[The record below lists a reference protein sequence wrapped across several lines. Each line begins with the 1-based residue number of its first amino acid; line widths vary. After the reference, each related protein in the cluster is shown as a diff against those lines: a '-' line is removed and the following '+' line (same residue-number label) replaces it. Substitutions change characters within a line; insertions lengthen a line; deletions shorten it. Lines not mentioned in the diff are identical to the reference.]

1 MNKYSDIFCKLT
13 DLLNSEDVLYE
24 KVKVKDLNSIMRAIK
39 SNSQNQQFIS
49 EFYTK
54 FKEAELPR
62 IKKILLTM
70 ECIIEKNSVA
80 SYLNGNT
87 SIIDEK
93 VNRCTP
99 NMISEIMQLRI
110 NSKSHILFVGTGAM
124 PLSVAVLKQHYN
136 CKVTCLDIDSEAL
149 SLAQKWLS
157 LLGCNENITYVNKD
171 IFQVIDFNDFTHIFI
186 TGHIDNKNILLR
198 NLSVHIK
205 KQRILVRNSTGLY
218 RQIYD
223 TLTDT
228 DEYMIENII
237 NHGSDMPYVS
247 VILKKFSINRST
259 PTPTYYFNLNTIKD
273 NYNELRQELSVCDKV
288 FYALKANGEKTIIQF
303 LQQQNV
309 PFEISSL
316 GEFNTVQNL
325 NQNSE
330 FICSLPIKSTEM
342 IQTLYENGCKYFVF
356 DDWKEYQKL
365 RELAPQAS
373 KIVRI
378 HITDISPTAI
388 AYGMSENDFLSKY
401 KAEYNDIA
409 GVTFYNSPNSS
420 TQYILEILKRCAQ
433 VLHGIINSNLILN
446 IGGNYRFAK
455 DVDDDF
461 YTHLR
466 KCLYKLKEEF
476 HNLTIYAEPGRTV
489 VKSAGHIVSRVI
501 LVQKHT
507 ETYDVFLDAGFPT
520 GILYPPAKVSLL
532 SPAHFPQTHNVE
544 CNFYGITCS
553 KKLLFSK
560 RLSYLPMENDLLVL
574 EEMGT
579 YSLCKANHFHGWDM
593 PSIIYKY

>member
-1 MNKYSDIFCKLT
+1 MNKYNDIFCKLT
-13 DLLNSEDVLYE
+13 DLLHSEDVSYE
-24 KVKVKDLNSIMRAIK
+24 KYKIEELNTIMRTIKLNSH
-39 SNSQNQQFIS
+39 NQQFIS

-54 FKEAELPR
+54 FQKELLR

-70 ECIIEKNSVA
+70 ECFIEKNSVV

-93 VNRCTP
+93 IKRCTP
-99 NMISEIMQLRI
+99 DMISEIIPLKI
-110 NSKSHILFVGTGAM
+110 NSKSHILFVGPGAM

-136 CKVTCLDIDSEAL
+136 CKVTCLDMDSEAL

-157 LLGCNENITYVNKD
+157 LLGCNENIAYVNND
-171 IFQVIDFNDFTHIFI
+171 IFQVKDFNAYTHIFI
-186 TGHIDNKNILLR
+186 TGHINDKNKLLK
-198 NLSVHIK
+198 NLSFHIK
-205 KQRILVRNSTGLY
+205 NQRILVRNSSGLY
-218 RQIYD
+218 QKIYD
-223 TLTDT
+223 VLTDV
-228 DEYMIENII
+228 DEYLIENII
-237 NHGSDMPYVS
+237 NHGNNMPYIS

-259 PTPTYYFNLNTIKD
+259 PTPTYYFSLNTIKD
-273 NYNELRQELSVCDKV
+273 NYNELCQALSVCDKV
-288 FYALKANGEKTIIQF
+288 FYALKANGEKTIIEF
-303 LQQQNV
+303 LQQQNI

-316 GEFNTVQNL
+316 GEFNTVHNL

-330 FICSLPIKSTEM
+330 FICSLPIKSSEM

-365 RELAPQAS
+365 RELAPQAL

-378 HITDISPTAI
+378 SITDISPTAI

-420 TQYILEILKRCAQ
+420 TQHILKILKRCAQ
-433 VLHGIINSNLILN
+433 VLHEIINSNLILN
-446 IGGNYRFAK
+446 IGGNYRFAEE
-455 DVDDDF
+455 VDDNF
-461 YTHLR
+461 YIHLR
-466 KCLYKLKEEF
+466 QYLYELKEEF
-476 HNLTIYAEPGRTV
+476 HNLTIYAEPGRTI
-489 VKSAGHIVSRVI
+489 VKSAGHIVSKVI
-501 LVQKHT
+501 FVQKHS
-507 ETYDVFLDAGFPT
+507 ETYDIFLDAGLPT
-520 GILYPPAKVSLL
+520 GILYPPTRVSLL
-532 SPAHFPQTHNVE
+532 NPARFPQTHNVE

-560 RLSYLPMENDLLVL
+560 KLSYLPMENDLLVL

-579 YSLCKANHFHGWDM
+579 YSLCKANHFHGWDT
-593 PSIIYKY
+593 PSIIYQY